1 MMRVLEKVWCVLQHL
16 WATTSCCQNAA
27 VLKGKICSKCPNTV
41 EMSTRKA
48 SDDADLKMNVPGERA
63 KKKCVM
69 LALFSLLETSA
80 EAMAL
85 LCSAEKN

>member
-1 MMRVLEKVWCVLQHL
+1 
-16 WATTSCCQNAA
+16 
-27 VLKGKICSKCPNTV
+27 
-41 EMSTRKA
+41 MSTRKA

>member
-1 MMRVLEKVWCVLQHL
+1 
-16 WATTSCCQNAA
+16 
-27 VLKGKICSKCPNTV
+27 
-41 EMSTRKA
+41 MSTRKA

-63 KKKCVM
+63 KKKCVT

-85 LCSAEKN
+85 LCSAEKNWSSSGISRAREIWFHLNSWNPSESSDVW